1 MMKNFKS
8 ISSEATIKDAAKIFY
23 EKNISSLMVLENNSF
38 IGIITEKD
46 IVSSLLVFNYNE
58 DILVKKIM
66 TESLVHVDSSVS
78 IIDAANIMVEKQ
90 IHKLPVMENDK
101 IIGLI
106 SATDIMILFSM
117 INEDDLKKIIGA
129 QTDIL

>member
-1 MMKNFKS
+1 MIKNFKS
-8 ISSEATIKDAAKIFY
+8 ISSKATIKDAAKIFY
-23 EKNISSLMVLENNSF
+23 EKNISSLMVLENNDF

-46 IVSSLLVFNYNE
+46 IISSMLVFNYKE

-66 TESLVHVDSSVS
+66 TESLVSVDSSVS

-90 IHKLPVMENDK
+90 IHKLPVTENGK

-106 SATDIMILFSM
+106 SATDLMILFSM
-117 INEDDLKKIIGA
+117 IKEDDLKKIIGA
-129 QTDIL
+129 QTDTL